1 MAPNDIIKIDV
12 VAGVD
17 RFAFEG
23 DRETAV
29 KLYDEW
35 IKRVDGLL
43 SRSEGMFAASKSLG
57 VHEAISAKTGRDN

>member
-23 DRETAV
+23 DRETAM
-29 KLYDEW
+29 KLYAEW
-35 IKRVDGLL
+35 VERVDAMLTH
-43 SRSEGMFAASKSLG
+43 SEGMFAASKSLG
-57 VHEAISAKTGRDN
+57 MHEATKKTSGD